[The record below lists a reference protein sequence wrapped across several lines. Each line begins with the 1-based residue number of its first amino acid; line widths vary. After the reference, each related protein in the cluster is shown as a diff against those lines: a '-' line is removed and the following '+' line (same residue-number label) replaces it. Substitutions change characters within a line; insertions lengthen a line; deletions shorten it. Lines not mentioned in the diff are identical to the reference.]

1 MSRNATLRRATTA
14 TGMPERV
21 RIQAPSATPPAPLA
35 GTIEPTA
42 ISESEISNVERHD
55 IRGQNAGRNI
65 ATYERLDSTSR
76 RIATAIHPGEAR
88 SRIAR
93 TDPSPGA
100 SSAMST
106 RTTIATT
113 TTSAATD
120 EPARVQLVGDLVR
133 VRRLRV
139 MLGGRRGH
147 PVERRPSGS
156 SHVRSR
162 TLPSVYGSRW
172 RGATRA

>member
-1 MSRNATLRRATTA
+1 MIATATKFTELLMSRNATLRRATTA

-76 RIATAIHPGEAR
+76 RIATAIHPGDAR

-113 TTSAATD
+113 TTSA
-120 EPARVQLVGDLVR
+120 
-133 VRRLRV
+133 RRTSLRV
-139 MLGGRRGH
+139 
-147 PVERRPSGS
+147 S
-156 SHVRSR
+156 SSW
-162 TLPSVYGSRW
+162 GSRACPATQGDA
-172 RGATRA
+172 RGTSWTPCRA

>member
-1 MSRNATLRRATTA
+1 MIATATKFTELLMSRNATLRRATTA

-21 RIQAPSATPPAPLA
+21 RIQAPRATPPAPLA

-42 ISESEISNVERHD
+42 ISDSEISNVERHD

-65 ATYERLDSTSR
+65 ATYDRLDSTSS
-76 RIATAIHPGEAR
+76 RIATAIHPGDAR

-113 TTSAATD
+113 TTS
-120 EPARVQLVGDLVR
+120 P
-133 VRRLRV
+133 RRTSLRV
-139 MLGGRRGH
+139 SSSLGISC
-147 PVERRPSGS
+147 VSDDSG
-156 SHVRSR
+156 
-162 TLPSVYGSRW
+162 
-172 RGATRA
+172 